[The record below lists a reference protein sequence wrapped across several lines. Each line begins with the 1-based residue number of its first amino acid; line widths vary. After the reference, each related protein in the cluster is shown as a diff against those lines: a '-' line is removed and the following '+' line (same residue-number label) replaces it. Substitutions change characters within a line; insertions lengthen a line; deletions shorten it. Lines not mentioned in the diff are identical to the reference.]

1 MKWQDIKLDRKSIRQ
16 IGTVLT
22 QVADVLESGIKSAE
36 ALGRIRVTI
45 DFKPE
50 TDDEPKRKE
59 R

>member
-16 IGTVLT
+16 IGTMLT

>member
-1 MKWQDIKLDRKSIRQ
+1 MKWTDIKLDRKSIRQ
-16 IGTVLT
+16 FGSMLT
-22 QVADVLESGIKSAE
+22 QVADIMESGVKSAE

-50 TDDEPKRKE
+50 TEDEPKRKE